1 MNIKIRKPLGD
12 GRELHI
18 NAQIPKGE
26 IFAIVGAS
34 GVGKTTFLNILAG
47 LSAFEGELDGVP
59 KKVGY
64 VFQENRLLPHLTA
77 LENLQ
82 YTGADEQEAI
92 QYLQT
97 VGMQAQANI
106 RCEKLSGGEKRR
118 VALGRAFLSGA
129 ELLLLD
135 EPFTALDT
143 ANKIELCRLLIP
155 LW

>member
-18 NAQIPKGE
+18 DTQIPQGE
-26 IFAIVGAS
+26 IFAILGAS

-77 LENLQ
+77 L
-82 YTGADEQEAI
+82 
-92 QYLQT
+92 
-97 VGMQAQANI
+97 
-106 RCEKLSGGEKRR
+106 
-118 VALGRAFLSGA
+118 
-129 ELLLLD
+129 
-135 EPFTALDT
+135 
-143 ANKIELCRLLIP
+143 
-155 LW
+155 